1 MDKLKNLSIGAKLT
15 TVFVLILL
23 LSVGATGIISYQQAR
38 DELMDEAEDRMIV
51 VRDLKQIQIEQY
63 FADAVNN
70 VEMIADLPLAES
82 SLPLFTDAFEQGFDS
97 QDYQAV
103 AAEYGDD
110 LVSFQERLGLYDIF
124 LIDTAGN
131 VVYSAE
137 EESDL
142 GSNLETGDYSD
153 SGLAEAYQA
162 GRNESYL
169 TDFAIYDVHGNPAS
183 FTAAPVLDDETDELL
198 GVVAFELPID
208 QINAIMQERSGMG
221 ETGESYLVGADYL
234 MRSDSRFERDS
245 TILDLEVRMDSVE
258 AAFAG
263 DVGVD
268 VVADYRGEDV
278 FSAYTPLDIMG
289 QDWVMIA
296 DIDYEEVMAPVD
308 TLRNIVFVIVALALI
323 IATIVSLF
331 LIRGMIVKPIAKVN
345 RVINNLSERD
355 LTSKVDHSSG
365 DEVGQM
371 AQNLNNTI
379 DKLNNSLADVAE
391 SSDAVSMGAEEI
403 SNGNQD
409 LSQRTE
415 EQASSVEEFSAT
427 IEEMTSSMQASASN
441 ATEADNLSTET
452 VNSVEKGQDVV
463 QDMKGAM
470 EDITES
476 SQDIAEIISK
486 VNDIAFQTNLLA
498 LNAAVEAARAGEAGQ
513 GFAVVAAEV
522 RNLAGRA
529 AESADEIEKLINKS
543 ISRIENGNDLM
554 EDTGNVLDE
563 IVENTQKT
571 TDLVGEIAAS
581 LKEQN
586 TAADEIR
593 DTIEELNQVTQQN
606 SSLVEEIASSSE
618 NMSGEAIELAD
629 LVAEFNLATNN
640 LDVRSKKVKRKVKQ
654 ARNNNQSSSQSQAR
668 NKQQRKN
675 TNSEDEID
683 LFEDD
688 FEKF

>member
-1 MDKLKNLSIGAKLT
+1 MNKLKNLSLGAKLT

-38 DELMDEAEDRMIV
+38 DELMDEAEARMIV

-63 FADAVNN
+63 FEDTIVD
-70 VEMIADLPLAES
+70 VEIIADLPMAEN
-82 SLPLFTDAFEQGFDS
+82 SLPLFSEAFEEGFDS
-97 QDYQAV
+97 QSYQEV
-103 AAEYGDD
+103 EEEYGDD
-110 LVSFQERLGLYDIF
+110 LAAYQDRLGLYDIF
-124 LIDTAGN
+124 LIDTAGD
-131 VVYSAE
+131 VVYSVE

-142 GSNLETGDYSD
+142 GTNLETGRYSD

-162 GRNESYL
+162 GRDETYL
-169 TDFAIYDVHGNPAS
+169 TDFDIYDVHGNPAS
-183 FTAAPVLDDETDELL
+183 FVAAPVRDDETNELV
-198 GVVAFELPID
+198 GVVAFEMPID
-208 QINAIMQERSGMG
+208 EINAIMQERSGMG
-221 ETGESYLVGADYL
+221 ETGESYLVGDDYL
-234 MRSDSRFERDS
+234 MRSDSRFHDDS

-258 AAFAG
+258 AALAG
-263 DVGVD
+263 DMGVE
-268 VVADYRGEDV
+268 VVTDYRGEEV
-278 FSAYTPLDIMG
+278 VSAYTPLDVMG
-289 QDWVMIA
+289 QNWVMLA
-296 DIDYEEVMAPVD
+296 DIDEAEIMAPVY
-308 TLRNIVFVIVALALI
+308 TLRNIIFVIVALALI

-331 LIRGMIVKPIAKVN
+331 MIRGMIVKPIAKVN
-345 RVINNLSERD
+345 RVISNLSQRD
-355 LTSKVDHSSG
+355 LTSKVDHKSG

-403 SNGNQD
+403 ANGNQD

-470 EDITES
+470 EDITKS

-529 AESADEIEKLINKS
+529 AESAEEIEKLINKS

-618 NMSGEAIELAD
+618 NMSGEAVELAD
-629 LVAEFNLATNN
+629 LVAEFNLATDD
-640 LDVRSKKVKRKVKQ
+640 LDIKSKKIRRKTKQ
-654 ARNNNQSSSQSQAR
+654 NRNNKQISS
-668 NKQQRKN
+668 KQEAKN
-675 TNSEDEID
+675 ESSESEAD

>member
-1 MDKLKNLSIGAKLT
+1 MNKLKNLSIGAKLT
-15 TVFVLILL
+15 AVFVLILL

-38 DELMDEAEDRMIV
+38 DELIVEAENRMIV
-51 VRDLKQIQIEQY
+51 VRDLKRAQIEQY
-63 FADAVNN
+63 FADTVGD
-70 VEMIADLPLAES
+70 VELLADLPLAEN
-82 SLPLFTDAFEQGFDS
+82 SLPLFSEAYEQGFDS
-97 QDYQAV
+97 QAFQEV
-103 AAEYGDD
+103 EAEYGDD
-110 LVSFQERLGLYDIF
+110 IVGFQERLGLYDVF
-124 LIDTAGN
+124 LIDTAGE
-131 VVYSAE
+131 VIYSAE
-137 EESDL
+137 KESDL
-142 GSNLETGDYSD
+142 GTNLETGRYSD

-162 GRNESYL
+162 GRDESYL
-169 TDFAIYDVHGNPAS
+169 TDFAIYDVHDQAAS
-183 FTAAPVLDDETDELL
+183 FTAAPVLDDETGELL
-198 GVVAFELPID
+198 GVVAFEMPITE
-208 QINAIMQERSGMG
+208 INAIMQEQSGMG

-234 MRSDSRFERDS
+234 MRSDSRFQRES
-245 TILDLEVRMDSVE
+245 TILDLEVRTDSVN
-258 AAFAG
+258 AALAG
-263 DVGVD
+263 DIGVD
-268 VVADYRGEDV
+268 IVTDYRGEEV
-278 FSAYTPLDIMG
+278 VSAYTPLDIMG
-289 QDWVMIA
+289 QDWVMLA
-296 DIDYEEVMAPVD
+296 DIDEAEIMAPVY
-308 TLRNIVFVIVALALI
+308 TLRNIIFVIVALALI
-323 IATIVSLF
+323 IATVVSLF
-331 LIRGMIVKPIAKVN
+331 LIRGMIVNPIAKVN
-345 RVINNLSERD
+345 RVISNLSQRD
-355 LTSKVDHSSG
+355 LTSKVDHKSG

-371 AQNLNNTI
+371 AQNLNDTI

-391 SSDAVSMGAEEI
+391 SSDAVSMGSEEI
-403 SNGNQD
+403 ANGNQD

-452 VNSVEKGQDVV
+452 VHSVEKGQDVV

-529 AESADEIEKLINKS
+529 AESAEEIEKLINKS
-543 ISRIENGNDLM
+543 INRIENGNDLM

-618 NMSGEAIELAD
+618 NMSGEAMELAD
-629 LVAEFNLATNN
+629 LVAEFNLATSN
-640 LDVRSKKVKRKVKQ
+640 LNLSSKKIKRKTKQ
-654 ARNNNQSSSQSQAR
+654 ARSNNQSSSKSQTR
-668 NKQQRKN
+668 N
-675 TNSEDEID
+675 TNSESEPDM
-683 LFEDD
+683 FEDD